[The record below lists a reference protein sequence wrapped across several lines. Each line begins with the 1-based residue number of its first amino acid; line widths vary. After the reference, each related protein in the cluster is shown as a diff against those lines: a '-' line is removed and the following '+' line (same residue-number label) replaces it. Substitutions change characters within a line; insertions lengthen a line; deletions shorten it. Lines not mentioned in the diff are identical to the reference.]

1 MIATQPPNPTPKET
15 NMNDPAAMILD
26 SALPYRI
33 DRRRPHLRGEGLLEI
48 PSAVFS
54 EACRI
59 TTENPPPGHGPLP
72 PP

>member
-1 MIATQPPNPTPKET
+1 
-15 NMNDPAAMILD
+15 MNDPAAMILD
-26 SALPYRI
+26 HAVPYRI
-33 DRRRPHLRGEGLLEI
+33 DQRRPHLGEGLLEI

-59 TTENPPPGHGPLP
+59 TAENPQRGYGPLP